1 MASYH
6 LSAPE
11 KFDFDHPQT
20 WPVWIQRFE
29 RFRTASKL
37 SAEDEQNQIDSLI
50 YAMGE
55 QAEEIY
61 NTFTL
66 SAADAKVYEK
76 VKTAFENHFVVKRN
90 VIFERSKFN
99 RRVQGPSESVDSF
112 ITALHSLADTCNY
125 GTLKNE
131 LIRDRLVVGRRD
143 VNLSEKLQLDSE
155 LTLDTAVLR
164 ARQSE
169 QVKQQQNELRGSAT
183 QIDAVHRR
191 PQNMRPRN
199 AYSGHAPSSSKS
211 HARPQ
216 KQRSTSF
223 CKWCGKDP
231 HDRKDCPA
239 IRSKCHNCK
248 KTGHF
253 SSVCQSKKKHLNEVV
268 EQPSAAGG
276 DLFIGSIGTAP
287 RSATSDPVRV
297 KVKVDRKEVIFKLD
311 TGADVTVMPAA
322 EFHDQLNRLTPAT
335 KKLYGAGNRELKVLG
350 KYTAKLSRRDTS
362 TTEEIYVVEDLHMPL
377 LGRGVSE
384 TLGLVSF
391 NVDTIRSMMDIEKT
405 YPGLSRPLGDFM
417 EPYDAVLRD
426 NIEPYSLKV
435 PRRVAVPLLPKLKA
449 ELSRMKDM
457 GVIRPITATTDWC
470 SGIVVVP
477 KKNGDIRICVDLTHV
492 NEAIKR
498 ERLQLPSEAKTLGQ
512 LHGATVF
519 SKLDATSSFWQI
531 PLTPK
536 TQLLTTFI
544 TPFGRYCFTRL
555 PFGINSATEHYQRRM
570 QQVLEGLEGV
580 ICRTDDVLI
589 RGEDQKTHD
598 ERLHAALSRLEK
610 AGAALNNKCEF
621 NKSEIDFWG
630 HRLNKD
636 GVRPLPERTK
646 VVANMPQPQNV
657 TEVKRFLGM
666 ANQLGKFTSQLAEVS
681 TPLRQLLSKDAAW
694 TWDTPQQQAFQRI
707 KDILCS
713 SEILALY
720 DMDKPT
726 VVTADASSH
735 GLGAALLQ
743 RQEDNTLR
751 PVCYAS
757 RSLAP
762 AELNYA
768 QIEKEALASTW
779 ACEKFSEYLVGL
791 KGFTLETDHKPLVPL
806 LGTNKALS
814 DLPPRLQRFR
824 LRLMRFNYQI
834 VHVPGKNIETADA
847 LSRAPQSEIS
857 EAEKQFLE
865 DTNVYINS
873 VITSMPASPGRMQ
886 ELKVHQEQDELCQA
900 IIHYCKNEWPDK
912 HLLPTPLK
920 MYWQYRGNF
929 TIVGGLLL
937 MDSRIFIPS
946 ALRLDILSKLHDG
959 HQGITRTRARS
970 RQSVWWP
977 GISKQIEDMVKECS
991 ICAREQND
999 RREPLFP
1006 TPLPDR
1012 PWQRVGTDLLTYKSV
1027 KYITVVDYFSRYVE
1041 IAVLKREDSLCTINA
1056 LKSIFARHGVP
1067 EEVMSDNGP
1076 QYDSAEFANFAKD
1089 YGFTHV
1095 TSSPGFPRAN
1105 GAAERSVQTLKAMIR
1120 KAEEP
1125 YKALMAY
1132 RSTPLENSYSP
1143 TELLF
1148 GRRIRTT
1155 VPVMPSQLQPCWPDL
1170 QEVREKEFGLRERTK
1185 MNYDSRHRVTNLPEL
1200 QPGEPVWIRDMARP
1214 GVVQKPHESPRSYVV
1229 ETDTGSL
1236 RRNRSQLVSQ
1246 PEKPVAHS
1254 YDGNVAPRR
1263 SKRISHKTERLI
1275 ETI

>member
-1 MASYH
+1 
-6 LSAPE
+6 
-11 KFDFDHPQT
+11 
-20 WPVWIQRFE
+20 
-29 RFRTASKL
+29 
-37 SAEDEQNQIDSLI
+37 
-50 YAMGE
+50 
-55 QAEEIY
+55 
-61 NTFTL
+61 
-66 SAADAKVYEK
+66 
-76 VKTAFENHFVVKRN
+76 
-90 VIFERSKFN
+90 
-99 RRVQGPSESVDSF
+99 
-112 ITALHSLADTCNY
+112 
-125 GTLKNE
+125 
-131 LIRDRLVVGRRD
+131 
-143 VNLSEKLQLDSE
+143 
-155 LTLDTAVLR
+155 
-164 ARQSE
+164 
-169 QVKQQQNELRGSAT
+169 
-183 QIDAVHRR
+183 
-191 PQNMRPRN
+191 
-199 AYSGHAPSSSKS
+199 
-211 HARPQ
+211 
-216 KQRSTSF
+216 
-223 CKWCGKDP
+223 
-231 HDRKDCPA
+231 
-239 IRSKCHNCK
+239 
-248 KTGHF
+248 
-253 SSVCQSKKKHLNEVV
+253 
-268 EQPSAAGG
+268 
-276 DLFIGSIGTAP
+276 
-287 RSATSDPVRV
+287 
-297 KVKVDRKEVIFKLD
+297 
-311 TGADVTVMPAA
+311 
-322 EFHDQLNRLTPAT
+322 
-335 KKLYGAGNRELKVLG
+335 
-350 KYTAKLSRRDTS
+350 
-362 TTEEIYVVEDLHMPL
+362 
-377 LGRGVSE
+377 
-384 TLGLVSF
+384 
-391 NVDTIRSMMDIEKT
+391 
-405 YPGLSRPLGDFM
+405 
-417 EPYDAVLRD
+417 
-426 NIEPYSLKV
+426 
-435 PRRVAVPLLPKLKA
+435 
-449 ELSRMKDM
+449 
-457 GVIRPITATTDWC
+457 
-470 SGIVVVP
+470 
-477 KKNGDIRICVDLTHV
+477 
-492 NEAIKR
+492 
-498 ERLQLPSEAKTLGQ
+498 
-512 LHGATVF
+512 
-519 SKLDATSSFWQI
+519 
-531 PLTPK
+531 
-536 TQLLTTFI
+536 
-544 TPFGRYCFTRL
+544 
-555 PFGINSATEHYQRRM
+555 M

-598 ERLHAALSRLEK
+598 ERLHVALSRLEK

-646 VVANMPQPQNV
+646 AVANMPQPQNV

-824 LRLMRFNYQI
+824 MRLMRFNYQI

-959 HQGITRTRARS
+959 HQGITRIRARS

-999 RREPLFP
+999 RREPLIP

-1041 IAVLKREDSLCTINA
+1041 IAVLKREDSLCTINV

-1120 KAEEP
+1120 KAEDP

-1132 RSTPLENSYSP
+1132 RSTSLENGYSP
-1143 TELLF
+1143 TEILF

-1200 QPGEPVWIRDMARP
+1200 QPGEPV
-1214 GVVQKPHESPRSYVV
+1214 
-1229 ETDTGSL
+1229 
-1236 RRNRSQLVSQ
+1236 
-1246 PEKPVAHS
+1246 
-1254 YDGNVAPRR
+1254 
-1263 SKRISHKTERLI
+1263 
-1275 ETI
+1275 